1 MDNVESDDST
11 APVEENP
18 FRPSLAQRVESII
31 YFANRMMRVSHE
43 KALAEAKRYRKAYY
57 PEDP

>member
-1 MDNVESDDST
+1 MSGDSDDGMT
-11 APVEENP
+11 PVGENP
-18 FRPSLAQRVESII
+18 FRPSLAQRTESII

-43 KALAEAKRYRKAYY
+43 VALTEAKRYRKAYY